1 MAASSPSTS
10 WPPAPFTGA
19 DLRADTTRNDFDLTS
34 LQAVADMREGR
45 GAFPIEQV
53 RVDGPP
59 IPWIWLAL
67 GSTQCGDFRR
77 SAATS

>member
-1 MAASSPSTS
+1 
-10 WPPAPFTGA
+10 
-19 DLRADTTRNDFDLTS
+19 
-34 LQAVADMREGR
+34 MREGR